1 MSEPQRTALQVQR
14 DVLYAL
20 VLREM
25 QSRMGRSRVGFLWS
39 LLEPAAHLVV
49 PVILFGVVIQ
59 RTVPG
64 QDYPV
69 FLLYS
74 FLSFLL
80 FKNAC
85 LKTMSGVTTAGNV
98 LSYRQVMLMDVFV
111 ARLVA
116 GTLLECLLI
125 AMVLTGLALFGYEV
139 LPPRPVELL
148 ALVALAVLL
157 GFGLGL
163 VFAALVSFVPD
174 LATVIR
180 IAFVPLYFMT
190 GVLFPVSRFP
200 APIVDK
206 LAWNPVLHVVEMCRW
221 AGLPHYEPIPQ
232 SDIVY
237 PVALMLVALCM
248 GLALYRLRVVN
259 KVSA

>member
-25 QSRMGRSRVGFLWS
+25 QSRMGRSRVGFFWS
-39 LLEPAAHLVV
+39 LIEPAAHLVV
-49 PVILFGVVIQ
+49 PVTLFGVILE
-59 RTVPG
+59 RTIPG

-69 FLLYS
+69 FLLYG

-85 LKTMSGVTTAGNV
+85 LKTMNGVIAAGGV

-111 ARLVA
+111 AKLVA
-116 GTLLECLLI
+116 GTLMECLLI
-125 AMVLTGLALFGYEV
+125 AMVLAGLALFGHEV
-139 LPPRPVELL
+139 LPRYPVELL
-148 ALVALAVLL
+148 AVLALAISL

-163 VFAALVSFVPD
+163 VFAAVISFVPD
-174 LATVIR
+174 LVTIIR
-180 IAFVPLYFMT
+180 IAFMPLYFMT
-190 GVLFPVSRFP
+190 GVIFPVSRFP
-200 APIVDK
+200 KPVVDM
-206 LAWNPVLHVVEMCRW
+206 LAWNPILHMVETCRW
-221 AGLPHYEPIPQ
+221 AGLQNYDPIPQ
-232 SDIVY
+232 TNIAY
-237 PVALMLVALCM
+237 PVAIMLVALCA

>member
-1 MSEPQRTALQVQR
+1 MSELQRTAIEVQR

-20 VLREM
+20 ILREM
-25 QSRMGRSRVGFLWS
+25 QSRMGRSRVGFFWS
-39 LLEPAAHLVV
+39 LIEPAAHLVV
-49 PVILFGVVIQ
+49 PVAMFGFILE

-69 FLLYS
+69 FLLYG

-85 LKTMSGVTTAGNV
+85 LKTMNGVATAGSV

-111 ARLVA
+111 AKLVA
-116 GTLLECLLI
+116 GTLMECLLI
-125 AMVLTGLALFGYEV
+125 AMVLAGLALFGYEV
-139 LPPRPVELL
+139 LPRHPVELL
-148 ALVALAVLL
+148 GVLALAISL

-180 IAFVPLYFMT
+180 VAFMPLYFVT

-200 APIVDK
+200 KVVVDM
-206 LAWNPVLHVVEMCRW
+206 LAWNPLLHMVEMCRW
-221 AGLPHYEPIPQ
+221 AGLQHYDPIPQ
-232 SDIVY
+232 TDIAY
-237 PVALMLVALCM
+237 PATVMLFALCI

-259 KVSA
+259 RVSA